1 MSSGDYG
8 WGGSTPSRRRAEDD
22 RYFGRGLAYALL
34 VVPIAVPVWLIIWQ
48 SGWISS
54 IVAFGTAFGA
64 AALFRYGAKGRV
76 STRGAVAISIVSFAT
91 ILLCVAASML
101 FDASGVYAPEERMFG
116 GLAEPGFWSWL
127 TGSYLSDPAVA
138 AALAWSAALS
148 LFLAALGALPT
159 LIGLLRGRTAG
170 ARWATLFAPIG
181 IAVTSLAVL
190 GLLTAN
196 GYGGGVGP
204 GGGGGVGGP
213 GGGLAGVAGSSG
225 SSGSGGG
232 AASGAQ
238 ASSFDPAIP
247 VGSCLLGVSASGDA
261 DQALTP
267 PEVVPCEQVHDA
279 EVVFVGE
286 ADATAGPDYPGASW
300 LSDAAAAQCTGP
312 VSDFLGVAWDQSGY
326 TLQTVYPSEGSWGA
340 GDRALSC
347 WLQNPSAQTTGS
359 LRGVGA
365 LGAVGAA

>member
-8 WGGSTPSRRRAEDD
+8 WGASESGRGRRDD
-22 RYFGRGLAYALL
+22 RYFGRGLAYSLL

-48 SGWISS
+48 SGWISG

-76 STRGAVAISIVSFAT
+76 STRGAVAISIVSFVT
-91 ILLCVAASML
+91 ILLCVASSLL
-101 FDASGVYAPEERMFG
+101 FDASVVYAPEERMFG

-181 IAVTSLAVL
+181 IAVTAVAVL

-204 GGGGGVGGP
+204 GGPGGV
-213 GGGLAGVAGSSG
+213 GGGLAGVAGSP
-225 SSGSGGG
+225 GSGGG

-238 ASSFDPAIP
+238 APASFDPAFP
-247 VGSCLLGVSASGDA
+247 VGSCLLGVSASGDV
-261 DQALTP
+261 DHELTP
-267 PEVVPCEQVHDA
+267 PAVVPCEQAHDA

-286 ADATAGPDYPGASW
+286 TDASAGPDYPGASW
-300 LSDAAAAQCTGP
+300 LSDAAAAQCTAT
-312 VSDFLGVAWDQSGY
+312 VSEFLGVAWDQSGF

-347 WLQNPSAQTTGS
+347 WVQNPSAQTTGS

-365 LGAVGAA
+365 VGAAA